1 MRLKTTM
8 SEQIQRTDLE
18 QIQKDTQSPEID
30 VSVKRERGV
39 EGGAELQ
46 SALDEMADSMDVTG
60 FKCVHEQ
67 CGLVHNH
74 DTTKHQGGDSF
85 DMSDEEAAQMEANS
99 VCHCGLN
106 DAARTGVDGAPSPS
120 RANSKAPIPDSMTRH
135 LDSL

>member
-1 MRLKTTM
+1 M

-85 DMSDEEAAQMEANS
+85 DMSDEEAAQMEFNS
-99 VCHCGLN
+99 VCHCSLN
-106 DAARTGVDGAPSPS
+106 EAARTGVDGAPSPS
-120 RANSKAPIPDSMTRH
+120 RANSKAPVPNSVTRALDSMY
-135 LDSL
+135 